1 MDPKLLEYYNS
12 ELTYLRD
19 LAGEFAQAHPKVA
32 RRLGMQG
39 VEVADPYVE
48 RMIEAFCFM
57 AARVQ
62 LKLDAEFP
70 RFTQRL
76 LEVVYPNYVAPTPSM
91 SVARLYPA
99 TREGDF
105 SHGVRVPRHS
115 VLRSPI
121 APGEQTACEFRSS
134 QDVMLWP
141 IEIANASLTIVPPDL
156 PDMRRHLAAGQRLQ
170 GALRIRL
177 RTTGDVK
184 FSQLRGLDELCFYIT
199 GDERITSHLFELIHV
214 GCVAAVVRGADAD
227 DHGGH
232 IITKQAVTH
241 AGLTAAE
248 AQLPTTWNGFHGNN
262 LIQEYFAFRQRFY
275 FFNATQL
282 ARGLASADCQEAEI
296 ILLLDRLPQSLS
308 THVNASRFALF
319 CTPVVNLF
327 EKRAD
332 RVEIDRAKTEF
343 HLVPDRSRPLDYEV
357 FSVQRVVGQQAKSA
371 SDVVFNPLYHTLHS
385 DLGNN
390 GRYFSLNRERRVLSD
405 NARKYGTRTRYVG
418 TEVYLSLVDQYE
430 APYGGD
436 IRYLSVD
443 TLVTNRDL
451 PRLMSY
457 DGYND
462 LTMRESVPIE
472 RVSLLHAPSV
482 PREPY
487 AHGEA
492 AWRLIR
498 QLSFNYIPLADL
510 NESEGG
516 QALRNMLRLF
526 LHAGETDLSNQIDAL
541 VGSRITRVA
550 RRLPRHA
557 LMVYGRGVNCSLT
570 VDEAGFSGVSP
581 YLFGLILE
589 QYIARHVSINV
600 FTETSL
606 RSIQRGGIATWA
618 PRPGGRSV
626 V

>member
-1 MDPKLLEYYNS
+1 MDPKLLDYYNN
-12 ELTYLRD
+12 ELTYLRG
-19 LAGEFAQAHPKVA
+19 LSGEFAQAHPKVA
-32 RRLGMQG
+32 RRLGMQSG
-39 VEVADPYVE
+39 EVADPYVE

-91 SVARLYPA
+91 SVAQLHPA

-105 SHGVRVPRHS
+105 SRGVAVPRHS
-115 VLRSPI
+115 VFRSPI

-134 QDVMLWP
+134 QDVTLWP
-141 IEIANASLTIVPPDL
+141 IEIIDASLTNVPPNIPDL
-156 PDMRRHLAAGQRLQ
+156 RRHSASSLRLQ

-177 RTTGDVK
+177 RTTGDID

-199 GDERITSHLFELIHV
+199 GDERITSHLFELVHV
-214 GCVAAVVRGADAD
+214 GCVASVVRGSDSD
-227 DHGGH
+227 EHGGH
-232 IITKQAVTH
+232 VVTRNAVIH
-241 AGLTAAE
+241 VGLTAGE
-248 AQLPTTWNGFHGNN
+248 AQLPASWNGFHGNS

-275 FFNATQL
+275 FFSATQL
-282 ARGLASADCQEAEI
+282 ARGLANADCREAEI
-296 ILLLDRLPQSLS
+296 ILLLDRLPQALS

-319 CTPVVNLF
+319 CTPIVNLF
-327 EKRAD
+327 ENRTD

-357 FSVQRVVGQQAKSA
+357 FSVQRVTGQQAKTA
-371 SDVVFNPLYHTLHS
+371 SEVVFNPLYHTLHS
-385 DLGNN
+385 DLGNY
-390 GRYFSLNRERRVLSD
+390 GRYFSVNRERRLLSD
-405 NARKYGTRTRYVG
+405 NARKYGTRTQYVG
-418 TEVYLSLVDQYE
+418 TEVFLSLVDQRE

-443 TLVTNRDL
+443 ALVTNRDL
-451 PRLMSY
+451 PRLIPH
-457 DGYND
+457 GTHND
-462 LTMRESVPIE
+462 LSMRESVPIE
-472 RVSLLHAPSV
+472 RVTLLHAPSV

-487 AHGEA
+487 AHGET

-510 NESEGG
+510 DESGGG

-526 LHAGETDLSNQIDAL
+526 LHSGETELSNQIDSL
-541 VGSRITRVA
+541 IGSRVTRVA

-557 LMVYGRGVNCSLT
+557 LMVYGRGVNCRLT
-570 VDEAGFSGVSP
+570 VDETGFSGVSP

-589 QYIARHVSINV
+589 QYISRHVSINV

-606 RSIQRGGIATWA
+606 RSIQRGEIATWA

>member
-1 MDPKLLEYYNS
+1 MDPKLLDYYNN
-12 ELTYLRD
+12 ELTYLRGMSD
-19 LAGEFAQAHPKVA
+19 EFAQAHPKVA
-32 RRLGMQG
+32 RRLGMQSG
-39 VEVADPYVE
+39 EIADPYVE

-91 SVARLYPA
+91 SVVQLHPA

-105 SHGVRVPRHS
+105 SHGVSVPRHS
-115 VLRSPI
+115 VFRSPI

-134 QDVMLWP
+134 QDVTLWP
-141 IEIANASLTIVPPDL
+141 VAIVDASLSNVPPNL
-156 PDMRRHLAAGQRLQ
+156 PDLRRHLASGTRLQ

-177 RTTGDVK
+177 RTTADIN
-184 FSQLRGLDELCFYIT
+184 FSQIKGLDQLCFYIT
-199 GDERITSHLFELIHV
+199 GDERVTSHLFELVHV
-214 GCVAAVVRGADAD
+214 GCVASVVRGADSDEHA
-227 DHGGH
+227 GH
-232 IITKQAVTH
+232 IVTRDAVTH
-241 AGLTAAE
+241 VGLTAGE
-248 AQLPTTWNGFHGNN
+248 AQLPASWTSFHGNS
-262 LIQEYFAFRQRFY
+262 LVQEYFAFRQRFY

-282 ARGLASADCQEAEI
+282 SRGLANANSREAEI
-296 ILLLDRLPQSLS
+296 ILLLDRLPQALS

-319 CTPVVNLF
+319 CTPIVNLF
-327 EKRAD
+327 ENRTD
-332 RVEIDRAKTEF
+332 RVEVDRSKTEF
-343 HLVPDRSRPLDYEV
+343 HLVPDRTRPLDYEV
-357 FSVQRVVGQQAKSA
+357 FSVQRVVGQQAKTA
-371 SDVVFNPLYHTLHS
+371 SEVVFNPLYHTVHS
-385 DLGNN
+385 DLGNY
-390 GRYFSLNRERRVLSD
+390 GRYFSVNRERRLLSD
-405 NARKYGTRTRYVG
+405 NARKYGTRTQYIG
-418 TEVYLSLVDQYE
+418 TEVYLSLVDQHE

-443 TLVTNRDL
+443 ALVTNRDL
-451 PRLMSY
+451 PRLIPH
-457 DGYND
+457 GTHND
-462 LTMRESVPIE
+462 LSMRESVPIE
-472 RVSLLHAPSV
+472 RVTMLHPPSV

-487 AHGEA
+487 ALGEA

-510 NESEGG
+510 DESGGG

-526 LHAGETDLSNQIDAL
+526 LHPGETELSNQIDAL
-541 VGSRITRVA
+541 IGSRVTRVA
-550 RRLPRHA
+550 RRLPRHP
-557 LMVYGRGVNCSLT
+557 LMVYGRGVNCRLT
-570 VDEAGFSGVSP
+570 VDEIGFSGISP
-581 YLFGLILE
+581 YLFGLVLE

-606 RSIQRGGIATWA
+606 RSIQRGEVATWA